1 MPVASFSPSRE
12 RLPGNEVD
20 GGRGK
25 QRDRILMTS
34 FELLDPAMPEDYF
47 ISEQISSF
55 LSLFKLLLELLLPT
69 EERVLI
75 INLLNK
81 FLMTGLS

>member
-1 MPVASFSPSRE
+1 
-12 RLPGNEVD
+12 
-20 GGRGK
+20 
-25 QRDRILMTS
+25 MTS

-47 ISEQISSF
+47 ISEQISSS